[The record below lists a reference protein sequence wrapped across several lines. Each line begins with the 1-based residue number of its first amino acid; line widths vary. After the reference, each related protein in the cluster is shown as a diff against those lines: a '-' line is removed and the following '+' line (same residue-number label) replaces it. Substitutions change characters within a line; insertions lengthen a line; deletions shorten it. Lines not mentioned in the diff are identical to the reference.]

1 MEGERYILAVV
12 NTVDSMAANLAIVKW
27 DVTTGAVVQYID
39 FGPSDCK
46 LEITVLNV
54 QTVAV
59 RKLGKFQGS
68 NNGNL
73 SPIKIYSLGV
83 SNEGEEPGK
92 SAEDGAIEI
101 PCKDWDFRPYT
112 LTEEGL
118 IFICKGLLYSYC
130 HKGQKLEEQAR
141 VDKIRKKAAKVSAIS
156 YVKGRLTLV
165 FEDGGFEVLK
175 EQETNGRV
183 TSKGIFG
190 MFKK

>member
-12 NTVDSMAANLAIVKW
+12 NTGDSMPTNLAIVKW

-39 FGPSDCK
+39 FGPSECK

-59 RKLGKFQGS
+59 RKLEKFQGS

-92 SAEDGAIEI
+92 SEEDAVIKI
-101 PCKDWDFRPYT
+101 PCQDWDFRPYT

-118 IFICKGLLYSYC
+118 IFIRKSLLYC
-130 HKGQKLEEQAR
+130 HKGQGLEFEVQAR
-141 VDKIRKKAAKVSAIS
+141 VDKIRKKAGKVSAIS

-165 FEDGGFEVLK
+165 FQDGGFEVLK
-175 EQETNGRV
+175 EHETNGRV
-183 TSKGIFG
+183 IGKAIFG